1 MEAWKAG
8 RNQRC
13 YPGFMRVTGRIMVL
27 LAEIKISGRVYGCV
41 FKGEKEENAFNFR
54 STKFEYH
61 GTHRKD
67 I

>member
-1 MEAWKAG
+1 
-8 RNQRC
+8 
-13 YPGFMRVTGRIMVL
+13 MVL
-27 LAEIKISGRVYGCV
+27 FAEIKISGRIYGCV

-54 STKFEYH
+54 STKFEYR